1 MYSWSSDSLW
11 RISYPSYVGIWAFND
26 IDSYTT
32 LSFLLNLFQS
42 ALTPQSH
49 NSPVQ
54 HSTRHTGQDS
64 AKVIKPHL
72 SVGRVHKLQIYP
84 ISALMPGSHH
94 YDSGCLTEP
103 PVVTRSSSRIHY
115 KWCNSLMILSLIM
128 LFVSASHNF
137 GCNRLQF
144 SQQEQ
149 NYFLFYYFFSLYRKQ
164 LCNPYILWLIWQ
176 FISQLSNRNPNWNC
190 FETVEWWKPFEFH
203 FPFVNCSFFFL
214 VTYYLPP
221 WGWLQDLLTLHH
233 QCKTYVIQ
241 LFKMC
246 IRSIVLI
253 ALQIL
258 SQRNENRI
266 TLRSDLCYIHQLLS
280 RSTSCLTQKGQI
292 IWWMSG
298 CCTP

>member
-1 MYSWSSDSLW
+1 MNTLPANTALHSEALTLW
-11 RISYPSYVGIWAFND
+11 RVSYPSYVGIWAFDD

-32 LSFLLNLFQS
+32 LSFQSNLFQS

-103 PVVTRSSSRIHY
+103 PAVTRSSSRTHY

-149 NYFLFYYFFSLYRKQ
+149 IFFFTENNFAIHIFCGWFGSLFPSCLIGIVIETLLKQ
-164 LCNPYILWLIWQ
+164 LSDENHLDFITHLWTSVFFFFFPPRHILPPTLGMITGPFNITSSVEHVCYKAFQ
-176 FISQLSNRNPNWNC
+176 NVHQEHCSNRFANIAS
-190 FETVEWWKPFEFH
+190 EEWK
-203 FPFVNCSFFFL
+203 S
-214 VTYYLPP
+214 
-221 WGWLQDLLTLHH
+221 HH
-233 QCKTYVIQ
+233 
-241 LFKMC
+241 
-246 IRSIVLI
+246 
-253 ALQIL
+253 A
-258 SQRNENRI
+258 
-266 TLRSDLCYIHQLLS
+266 
-280 RSTSCLTQKGQI
+280 
-292 IWWMSG
+292 
-298 CCTP
+298 